1 MANVKSRREMY
12 AEATRTALVD
22 AATTLFAEQGF
33 AATSLED
40 VASAAQVTRGAV
52 YHHFAG
58 KQALFEAVLDEQEM
72 HMTEVIVATVAQHD
86 DPWEGSL
93 AAIDAFLELCLNPTY
108 TKLVWQEGPSALGWT
123 GWKDCEEK
131 YALGLINQSVKA
143 LIEGGY
149 LEPKAVDT
157 TVRFIFQIFG
167 AAGMAMADAAEADRP
182 RLKTEC
188 ADVMRRM
195 LTGLRAP

>member
-12 AEATRTALVD
+12 AEATRAAIVD
-22 AATTLFAEQGF
+22 AATTLFAEHGF

-40 VASAAQVTRGAV
+40 VAAAAQVTRGAV

-58 KQALFEAVLDEQEM
+58 KQALFEAVFDEQER
-72 HMTEVIVATVAQHD
+72 HMTERITATVAEHD

-93 AAIDAFLELCLNPTY
+93 AAIDTFLELCLDPVY
-108 TKLVWQEGPSALGWT
+108 TKLAWQEGPAALGLT
-123 GWKDCEEK
+123 GWKECEEK
-131 YALGLINQSVKA
+131 YALGLVKA
-143 LIEGGY
+143 SMTMLIEAGY
-149 LEPKAVDT
+149 IEPKAIDT
-157 TVRFIFQIFG
+157 TVKFVFQIFG
-167 AAGMAMADAAEADRP
+167 AAGMAMADTPEADRP